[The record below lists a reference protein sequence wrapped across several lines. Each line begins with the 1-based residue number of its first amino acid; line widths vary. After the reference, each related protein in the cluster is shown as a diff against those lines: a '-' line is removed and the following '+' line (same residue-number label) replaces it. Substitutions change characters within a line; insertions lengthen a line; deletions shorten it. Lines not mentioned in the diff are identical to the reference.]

1 MKDAFIER
9 LGDVFAIPTV
19 DGDDDDGTMDDETV
33 VMTTE
38 DAIARVD
45 ARSGR
50 VAWRATHEREMD
62 GLATSA
68 TTTTGKTTVTMSGTS
83 SRGVGRT
90 TRAYDVES
98 GNVLWEDASHERGD
112 FRGGDGEREPRRD
125 DAADAAV
132 SESKDETTTLAGGE
146 VVRRATSSGE
156 VVWRAR
162 VYDAIPGAD
171 VRWERVVRDG
181 GKTYALGR
189 ARGGGTPCASAM
201 DDEDGTIVR
210 AKCASNGGRLGVVN
224 GAFVVSRDASGRVRA
239 HATTEDGRLAT
250 MDVDALTRGKGASVA
265 AFPGASGKAMLEPA
279 AAHDA
284 RSRDAVMRAGVS
296 VVRFN
301 DGACALARVDAESGA
316 PRVVAAFA
324 DEPCP
329 TFTSVVATRDGE
341 MHVGIVRSKSDGRG
355 AMTYETSTMTRR

>member
-1 MKDAFIER
+1 MCRRGVVISRFQSFIAMTPTSRRRASRWTPLALIGACAFASRIHLVSSARVDRVGVKDAFIER
-9 LGDVFAIPTV
+9 LGDVFAIATV

-112 FRGGDGEREPRRD
+112 FRGVMVRGNRGGR

-181 GKTYALGR
+181 GKTYGVGTR
-189 ARGGGTPCASAM
+189 AR
-201 DDEDGTIVR
+201 R
-210 AKCASNGGRLGVVN
+210 
-224 GAFVVSRDASGRVRA
+224 
-239 HATTEDGRLAT
+239 
-250 MDVDALTRGKGASVA
+250 
-265 AFPGASGKAMLEPA
+265 
-279 AAHDA
+279 
-284 RSRDAVMRAGVS
+284 RDAVR
-296 VVRFN
+296 
-301 DGACALARVDAESGA
+301 E
-316 PRVVAAFA
+316 
-324 DEPCP
+324 
-329 TFTSVVATRDGE
+329 RDGRR
-341 MHVGIVRSKSDGRG
+341 GRDDRARQVRV
-355 AMTYETSTMTRR
+355 

>member
-9 LGDVFAIPTV
+9 LGDVFAIATV

-171 VRWERVVRDG
+171 VRGNGWFGMG
-181 GKTYALGR
+181 GRR
-189 ARGGGTPCASAM
+189 AR
-201 DDEDGTIVR
+201 
-210 AKCASNGGRLGVVN
+210 
-224 GAFVVSRDASGRVRA
+224 
-239 HATTEDGRLAT
+239 
-250 MDVDALTRGKGASVA
+250 
-265 AFPGASGKAMLEPA
+265 
-279 AAHDA
+279 
-284 RSRDAVMRAGVS
+284 
-296 VVRFN
+296 
-301 DGACALARVDAESGA
+301 
-316 PRVVAAFA
+316 
-324 DEPCP
+324 
-329 TFTSVVATRDGE
+329 
-341 MHVGIVRSKSDGRG
+341 
-355 AMTYETSTMTRR
+355 